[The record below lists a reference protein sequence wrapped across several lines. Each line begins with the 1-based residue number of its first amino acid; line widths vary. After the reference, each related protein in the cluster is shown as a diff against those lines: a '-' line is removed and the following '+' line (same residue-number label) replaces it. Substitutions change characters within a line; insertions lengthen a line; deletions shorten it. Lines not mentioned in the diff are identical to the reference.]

1 MKVQVIGHWSSSLF
15 GTRVD
20 GEVFEAQDDAN
31 TRSMIQRGYL
41 REYETKVV
49 HQAPKKPLTD
59 NDAGSSPAAPVARK
73 PKKSSKPKTKEK

>member
-1 MKVQVIGHWSSSLF
+1 MKVQVIGHWSSTLF
-15 GTRVD
+15 GTKVD

-49 HQAPKKPLTD
+49 HQAPKKPLVD
-59 NDAGSSPAAPVARK
+59 SDAGSSQAAQPARK
-73 PKKSSKPKTKEK
+73 PKKSSKLKTKAK